1 MRFLEALKSIET
13 PAVVVDR
20 ERLSRN
26 VARVQRIGDGHRL
39 AVRPHIKTHK
49 CIEVA
54 RMQLEAGAC
63 GITASKTSEALVFV
77 EAGTPSVTV
86 AFPVIESSK
95 ARRLVEATARRNCDL
110 SFIADSELSLEAIER
125 AVQPDGPSVGIYV
138 KIDVGLGRVGLRP
151 DAEDLEPL
159 AHRVAASSRLEFRGL
174 LSHAGHSYAAAGRE
188 AVREVAQS
196 ERRQLLTARERLRRS
211 GLEVPELSVGSTPTV
226 LACDRF
232 DGLGEIRP
240 GNYVFLDLTAVRL
253 GVAGM
258 DDVSFSVLASVV
270 SVNETYAI
278 VDAGS
283 KVLSSDLGP
292 HGTGGV
298 RGYGRAFA
306 IHRDIGDATLDASL
320 PVEKLSE
327 EHGFVRH
334 EGSAPLRIGDRLR
347 IVPNHSCPAANLAD
361 WFHVLNE
368 DQSTTRWRVAAA
380 GKVI

>member
-211 GLEVPELSVGSTPTV
+211 GLEVRNSRSAALRPCSPATGSTGSEKSGRGTTSSSTSRRC
-226 LACDRF
+226 AW
-232 DGLGEIRP
+232 
-240 GNYVFLDLTAVRL
+240 
-253 GVAGM
+253 
-258 DDVSFSVLASVV
+258 ASPAWTTCR
-270 SVNETYAI
+270 SRCW
-278 VDAGS
+278 
-283 KVLSSDLGP
+283 P
-292 HGTGGV
+292 
-298 RGYGRAFA
+298 RW
-306 IHRDIGDATLDASL
+306 
-320 PVEKLSE
+320 
-327 EHGFVRH
+327 
-334 EGSAPLRIGDRLR
+334 SA
-347 IVPNHSCPAANLAD
+347 
-361 WFHVLNE
+361 
-368 DQSTTRWRVAAA
+368 
-380 GKVI
+380 